1 MSVLEAAPG
10 PVAGGPV
17 AATTAPARALSR
29 RLPPASV
36 LASLAVLAVVLL
48 WSLVPGLVTGHDPA
62 VGVPDDKFTAPGAE
76 YWLGTDHLGR
86 DLLTRIIHGSASSMT
101 SASSSSPVSKS
112 ARNSPPRLS
121 RSLPAATSSARRFA
135 MFSSVLATAYV
146 EEPRRLRMIRAE
158 RWRCEPAKANSS
170 SRCR

>member
-48 WSLVPGLVTGHDPA
+48 WSLAPGLVTGH
-62 VGVPDDKFTAPGAE
+62 E
-76 YWLGTDHLGR
+76 IGR
-86 DLLTRIIHGSASSMT
+86 ASC
-101 SASSSSPVSKS
+101 
-112 ARNSPPRLS
+112 R
-121 RSLPAATSSARRFA
+121 
-135 MFSSVLATAYV
+135 
-146 EEPRRLRMIRAE
+146 E
-158 RWRCEPAKANSS
+158 RV
-170 SRCR
+170 